1 MAASADEF
9 VGDEGEPAFDLVD
22 PAGAG
27 RSEMHVKARVLDQ
40 PGVDRRRLEG
50 AVVVSD
56 QVHVHVVGD
65 VVVDLGQELLE
76 LNCAMP
82 AVDRG

>member
-1 MAASADEF
+1 
-9 VGDEGEPAFDLVD
+9 
-22 PAGAG
+22 
-27 RSEMHVKARVLDQ
+27 
-40 PGVDRRRLEG
+40 
-50 AVVVSD
+50 
-56 QVHVHVVGD
+56 VHVHVVGD

>member
-27 RSEMHVKARVLDQ
+27 RGEMHVEARVLDQ
-40 PGVDRRRLEG
+40 PGVDRRRLVG
-50 AVVVSD
+50 AVVVTD